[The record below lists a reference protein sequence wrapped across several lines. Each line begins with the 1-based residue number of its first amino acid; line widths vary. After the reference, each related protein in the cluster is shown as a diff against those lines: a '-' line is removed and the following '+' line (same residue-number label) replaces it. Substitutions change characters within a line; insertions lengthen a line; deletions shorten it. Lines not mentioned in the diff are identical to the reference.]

1 MSDFRRA
8 ALGTLFFLQAAFLYA
23 DESVLLKFKEGTPEN
38 IQKNLVSRSTPTAVS
53 LMEEISV
60 WRIRFSAEQDALNA
74 VNFFQS
80 FDETEYCYKS
90 QRRRAFAPDDPNYA
104 SQWGLNGDNGI
115 KMAQAWSIDGSSGS
129 ASIIIAVIDSGVD
142 YNHEDLASKIW
153 INAGEIP
160 ANGLDDDKN
169 GYIDD
174 YNGYDWVNND
184 NDPLDDN
191 GHGTH
196 VSGIA
201 AAATNNST
209 GIAGVSINSRIMA
222 LKILDSFG
230 SGDEADEA
238 EAILWAVRHGA
249 RVINLSLGA
258 DSYSA
263 TEAAACAY
271 AFEHGVFIAAASGND
286 GTPYIS
292 YPAGLSSAFSVGA
305 SDSARN
311 KAAFSNYGPNLDVL
325 APGVDILSTVPDTNP
340 GGASNDSWDIWDA
353 SGYLSKAGTSMATP
367 FVAGLASIILSIRPD
382 YGPGDVAEAIRRS
395 GSDYPSFTNEKG
407 YGVINANDCIANLN
421 AHIAS
426 LAQKVTVF
434 PNPLRTSAGVTL
446 KFAFSPAPSSVNVV
460 RIFDFTGQEV
470 VKLDQS
476 SYYPSSQLISWDG
489 KNSRGEKVA
498 TGIYFYFAETNI
510 GQSKG
515 HFAIIK

>member
-8 ALGTLFFLQAAFLYA
+8 ALGALFFLQAAFLYA

-38 IQKNLVSRSTPTAVS
+38 TQKNLISRSTPTAVS

-60 WRIRFSAEQDALNA
+60 WRIRFPSDEAARNA
-74 VNFFQS
+74 VDLFNS
-80 FDETEYCYKS
+80 FDETEYCNKS
-90 QRRRAFAPDDPNYA
+90 QRRRAFFAPDDPSYA
-104 SQWGLNGDNGI
+104 LQWGLSAANGI
-115 KMAQAWSIDGSSGS
+115 NMGDAWDIEGSSGS
-129 ASIIIAVIDSGVD
+129 ANIVIAIIDTGVD
-142 YNHEDLASKIW
+142 YTHEDLVSKMW
-153 INAGEIP
+153 KSPQGHH
-160 ANGLDDDKN
+160 
-169 GYIDD
+169 
-174 YNGYDWVNND
+174 GYDWVNND
-184 NDPLDDN
+184 NFPMDDN

-196 VSGIA
+196 VAGIA
-201 AAATNNST
+201 AAETNNGT
-209 GIAGVSINSRIMA
+209 GIAGVSINSKIMA
-222 LKILDSFG
+222 LKILDSYG
-230 SGDEADEA
+230 EGYEADEA

-258 DSYSA
+258 DGYSH
-263 TEAAACAY
+263 TEAEACSY

-286 GTPYIS
+286 NFVYGNDPSIVD
-292 YPAGLSSAFSVGA
+292 YPAALSTTFAVGA
-305 SDSARN
+305 VNESGQRCTESDWIPG
-311 KAAFSNYGPNLDVL
+311 KESNYGSELDIM
-325 APGVDILSTVPDTNP
+325 APGNNILSTVPSD
-340 GGASNDSWDIWDA
+340 SYDSWD
-353 SGYLSKAGTSMATP
+353 GTSMACP
-367 FVAGLASIILSIRPD
+367 FVAGLASIVLSIRPD

-395 GSDYPSFTNEKG
+395 GSDYPTFTNERG

-434 PNPLRTSAGVTL
+434 PNPLRASAGVAL

-460 RIFDFTGQEV
+460 RIFDFAGQEI

-489 KNSRGEKVA
+489 KNSRGAKVA